1 MPVAEARLAAHGGK
15 FIAGGAR
22 PSCADFKCFTFFF
35 ASYLNPV
42 TPTPVDIKA
51 AVKAKVDAN
60 PHVKRWVEA
69 MSSEEAAWIAA
80 RKPTF

>member
-15 FIAGGAR
+15 FIAGGAG

-35 ASYLNPV
+35 TCFVNPV
-42 TPTPVDIKA
+42 SPTPPDLKD